1 MSKKHKKHHNHGSS
15 GGQQMSFA
23 EHTQEYNII
32 QKDLVRLVILNVLF
46 LVAVLAVYYTNN
58 SSHYL
63 EKIFAPFLNF

>member
-15 GGQQMSFA
+15 GGQPMNFA

-46 LVAVLAVYYTNN
+46 LGAVLAVYYTNN
-58 SSHYL
+58 NSHYL